1 MAVISIPTSIGGVA
15 IPGGLIAG
23 PLGKLFG
30 KATGSNL
37 LQYPSDLA
45 NNPTRAHSVFFI
57 IKEMNPINNKE
68 VATKAV
74 DNVTNTVSQSIQ
86 ASLKPKTTAITSQIA
101 LYMPDTLNMS
111 YSSEYDAFKL
121 TDSLGIGGKIGS
133 TVISAYE
140 DYNKTGSWIQ
150 TAKNLGNGAAG
161 AELAGS
167 ITNNLPSVKGL
178 NLSTQ
183 NGADILLKAS
193 GKAINPQMQLLYK
206 GVDLRTFQLD
216 FIFTPK
222 TKDEAKTVKNII
234 DTFTYYSHPT
244 LGDAA
249 KGSQGQYF
257 IMPAVFEIKFKFT
270 GGDGTFSSIVSSIL
284 GSLGSIGSAI
294 APLLGSKGAENE
306 NLYKVGECVL
316 ENMSVD
322 YAPNGWSAY
331 ADGAPVQTR
340 LTLQFKEMDIVHRG
354 RLTKP
359 GGNKIGEV
367 R

>member
-30 KATGSNL
+30 TNKNSNL

-45 NNPTRAHSVFFI
+45 NNPTRAHSVFFV
-57 IKEMNPINNKE
+57 IKEVNPVNNEE
-68 VATKAV
+68 VAKKTV
-74 DNVTNTVSQSIQ
+74 DAIKNTVSQSLQ
-86 ASLKPKTTAITSQIA
+86 ASLKPKTTAIESQIA

-111 YSSEYDAFKL
+111 YSSNYEEFSL
-121 TDSLGIGGKIGS
+121 TDALGVAGKITQTG
-133 TVISAYE
+133 TSAYE
-140 DYNKTGSWIQ
+140 DYKKTGSMSE
-150 TAKNLGNGAAG
+150 TATNLLQGPAG
-161 AELAGS
+161 AELAGLLGKKATS
-167 ITNNLPSVKGL
+167 DQLGNV
-178 NLSTQ
+178 
-183 NGADILLKAS
+183 LLKAS

-206 GVDLRTFQLD
+206 GIGLRAFQLD

-222 TKDEAKTVKNII
+222 TKAEAKTVKDII
-234 DTFTYYSHPT
+234 DTFTYYSHPI

-270 GGDGTFSSIVSSIL
+270 GGDGTFSSIVSSVL

-316 ENMSVD
+316 ENMTVD
-322 YAPNGWSAY
+322 YAPNGWAAY

-359 GGNKIGEV
+359 GGNKVGEV

>member
-30 KATGSNL
+30 TNKNSNL
-37 LQYPSDLA
+37 YQYPSDLA
-45 NNPTRAHSVFFI
+45 NNPTRAHSVFFT
-57 IKEMNPINNKE
+57 IKEMNPINNSE
-68 VATKAV
+68 VVTKTV
-74 DNVTNTVSQSIQ
+74 NNVKNTVEQSLQ
-86 ASLKPKTTAITSQIA
+86 ASLKPKTTAIKSQIA
-101 LYMPDTLNMS
+101 LYMPDTLNMT
-111 YSSEYDAFKL
+111 YSSNYEEFSL
-121 TDSLGIGGKIGS
+121 TDALGIAGKITQLG
-133 TVISAYE
+133 TSAYE
-140 DYNKTGSWIQ
+140 DYKKTGSFAD
-150 TAKNLGNGAAG
+150 TAMNLLQGPAA
-161 AELAGS
+161 AELAGVLGKKS
-167 ITNNLPSVKGL
+167 GL
-178 NLSTQ
+178 TSDQLGNV
-183 NGADILLKAS
+183 LLKS
-193 GKAINPQMQLLYK
+193 TGKAINPQMQLLYK
-206 GVDLRTFQLD
+206 GIGLRQFQLD

-222 TKDEAKTVKNII
+222 TKAEAKTVKDII
-234 DTFTYYSHPT
+234 DTFTYYSHPI

-257 IMPAVFEIKFKFT
+257 IMPSVFEIKFKFT
-270 GGDGTFSSIVSSIL
+270 GGDGTFSSIISSVL

-306 NLYKVGECVL
+306 NLFKVGECVL

-322 YAPNGWSAY
+322 YAPNGWAAY

-354 RLTKP
+354 RLAAP
-359 GGNKIGEV
+359 GGNKVGEV